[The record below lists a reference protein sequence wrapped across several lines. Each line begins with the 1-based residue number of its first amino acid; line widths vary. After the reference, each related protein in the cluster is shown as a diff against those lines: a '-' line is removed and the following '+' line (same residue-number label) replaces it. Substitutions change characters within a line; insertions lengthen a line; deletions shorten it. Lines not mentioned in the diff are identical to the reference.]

1 MRIAAIIFAVLFSAS
16 LGADSVSVPNT
27 LSNNTP
33 ADADD
38 VQENFQALVEES
50 NENDQRIADAED
62 SIGTLESYFP
72 SDQTKY
78 VSSSGWYTIA
88 YIPCSSVVG
97 GSCTY
102 DVSGKGSAYFIIR
115 SDTGPKHQTTVLYAS
130 AIFGMVQLQVLHNQI
145 YSQQPFTAARIRD
158 GGAYHGA
165 LLQIQVDTT
174 ANISLTARLASRE
187 QEGSDSYAMPGW
199 IQTNWTPD
207 GDTLDSIDYT
217 LLTTEAMREIPTEVQ
232 YLSEFSCTAGQIL
245 EWNNTRSQ
253 WECADKQ
260 ALPSRLMWVDSD
272 GDRFYYD
279 GSTNLKYVFPESD
292 IVFNVYQVTNGNY
305 DVNQIRFSDRNCGA
319 GGGSAYLAIS
329 ASAGDVNHAGRG
341 NGVWYVPDNT
351 QQPISINFAN
361 GDWSALNQNG
371 CSLETSGTVTDHY
384 PASQSTEPY
393 DLDIDPPLT
402 LQQVQD

>member
-1 MRIAAIIFAVLFSAS
+1 MRIAAITWAVLFSAS
-16 LGADSVSVPNT
+16 LAADSVSVPNT

-199 IQTNWTPD
+199 VQTNWTPD
-207 GDTLDSIDYT
+207 GDALDSIDYT
-217 LLTTEAMREIPTEVQ
+217 LLTTAAMREIPTEVQ
-232 YLSEFSCTAGQIL
+232 YLSEFSCTAEQIL

-260 ALPSRLMWVDSD
+260 ALPSRLMWVDSN

-279 GSTNLKYVFPESD
+279 GSTTLKYVFPESD
-292 IVFNVYQVTNGNY
+292 IVFDVYTVTNGNY
-305 DVNQIRFSDRNCGA
+305 PANQIRFSDSNCGA
-319 GGGSAYLAIS
+319 GGIGLLTSTL
-329 ASAGDVNHAGRG
+329 GDNMLGGQWRLVR
-341 NGVWYVPDNT
+341 PDN
-351 QQPISINFAN
+351 
-361 GDWSALNQNG
+361 LN
-371 CSLETSGTVTDHY
+371 
-384 PASQSTEPY
+384 SQ
-393 DLDIDPPLT
+393 
-402 LQQVQD
+402 